1 MSQVEERKM
10 SVLERA
16 KEKVLSL
23 TSLESDDSKTKLVR
37 QMKMEIRKAR
47 KAGRSWKEIA
57 AAMAEA
63 GVQVSRTILATECST
78 KVRGGSK
85 KTTGSK
91 GQANAEKRQIP
102 VQTVAS
108 SVQVDGEQQERR
120 RPTIKPDRAEL

>member
-23 TSLESDDSKTKLVR
+23 TSLESDDSKTKIVR
-37 QMKMEIRKAR
+37 QMKIEIRKAR

-63 GVQVSRTILATECST
+63 GVQVSRTVLATECST
-78 KVRGGSK
+78 KVRGTSKKAAGSK
-85 KTTGSK
+85 QQVSAGKV
-91 GQANAEKRQIP
+91 QVP
-102 VQTVAS
+102 VQVAAS
-108 SVQVDGEQQERR
+108 SVQADIGQEERR
-120 RPTIKPDRAEL
+120 RPMIKPDRDEL

>member
-1 MSQVEERKM
+1 MSQVEEKKL

-23 TSLESDDSKTKLVR
+23 TSVESDNSKTKIVR
-37 QMKMEIRKAR
+37 QMKVEIRKAR

-78 KVRGGSK
+78 KVRSK
-85 KTTGSK
+85 KEKTNVYKQPVTAQKMQMGAK
-91 GQANAEKRQIP
+91 TAE
-102 VQTVAS
+102 S
-108 SVQVDGEQQERR
+108 MGQVDVGQSERR
-120 RPTIKPDRAEL
+120 RPVIKPDRDEL

>member
-23 TSLESDDSKTKLVR
+23 TSLESDDSKTKIVR
-37 QMKMEIRKAR
+37 QMKIEIRKAR

-63 GVQVSRTILATECST
+63 GVQVSRTVLATECST
-78 KVRGGSK
+78 KVRGTSK
-85 KTTGSK
+85 KAAGSK
-91 GQANAEKRQIP
+91 GQVNAGKVQVP
-102 VQTVAS
+102 VQQMAS
-108 SVQVDGEQQERR
+108 VVQADVGQEERR
-120 RPTIKPDRAEL
+120 RPMIKPDRDEL

>member
-1 MSQVEERKM
+1 MSQVEEKKL

-23 TSLESDDSKTKLVR
+23 ISVDHDDSKTKLVR
-37 QMKMEIRKAR
+37 QMKVEIRKAR

-78 KVRGGSK
+78 KVRSK
-85 KTTGSK
+85 KEK
-91 GQANAEKRQIP
+91 ANVYKQPVAAPKMQA
-102 VQTVAS
+102 VAKPAAS
-108 SVQVDGEQQERR
+108 AGQVDVGQSERR
-120 RPTIKPDRAEL
+120 RPVIRPDHDEL

>member
-1 MSQVEERKM
+1 MSQVEEKKL

-23 TSLESDDSKTKLVR
+23 TSIESDNSKTKIVR
-37 QMKMEIRKAR
+37 QMKVEIRKAR

-78 KVRGGSK
+78 KVRSK
-85 KTTGSK
+85 KEKPNVYKQPVAAPKMQAVAKPAASV
-91 GQANAEKRQIP
+91 GQM
-102 VQTVAS
+102 
-108 SVQVDGEQQERR
+108 DGEQSERR
-120 RPTIKPDRAEL
+120 RPVIKPDRDEL

>member
-1 MSQVEERKM
+1 MSQVEEKKL

-23 TSLESDDSKTKLVR
+23 TSIESDDSKTKIVR
-37 QMKMEIRKAR
+37 QMKVEIRKAR

-78 KVRGGSK
+78 KVRSK
-85 KTTGSK
+85 K
-91 GQANAEKRQIP
+91 EKPNVYKQP
-102 VQTVAS
+102 VTAQKMQMGAKTAAS
-108 SVQVDGEQQERR
+108 AGQVDGVQEERR
-120 RPTIKPDRAEL
+120 RPTIKPDRDEL

>member
-10 SVLERA
+10 SVLDQA

-23 TSLESDDSKTKLVR
+23 ANVTSDDSKTKIVR
-37 QMKMEIRKAR
+37 QMKVEIRKAR

-57 AAMAEA
+57 EAMAEA
-63 GVQVSRTILATECST
+63 GLQVSRTMLATECST

-85 KTTGSK
+85 KAAGSK
-91 GQANAEKRQIP
+91 GQVSAGKVQVP
-102 VQTVAS
+102 VQVAAS

-120 RPTIKPDRAEL
+120 RPMIKPDRAEL